1 MARVS
6 YQRQLDQLLAQV
18 SEIGHE
24 VRNGLGMGLTAITT
38 HDHELGRSL
47 DAWDD
52 AIDDRTL
59 EVEHQC
65 TNLLALQQP
74 VAIDLRQI
82 LSAFKIVT
90 DLERVADLA
99 VNLGEYAL
107 ESEAFVL
114 VSQGE
119 LKQLG
124 ELADGMLHDALEAF
138 RHKDTEKARKVIKR
152 DRDMDQGCWNLRSA
166 VLTEIIRTASER
178 TSSEQAQEIADD
190 IITVLWS
197 IRDLERIAD
206 HAVNICARTIY
217 WLEAD
222 STYI

>member
-1 MARVS
+1 MVRES
-6 YQRQLDQLLAQV
+6 YQKQLDELLEHV

-24 VRNGLGMGLTAITT
+24 VREGLDMGLTAITT
-38 HDHELGRSL
+38 HDHELGKSL
-47 DAWDD
+47 DDWDD
-52 AIDDRTL
+52 TIDNRTL
-59 EVEHQC
+59 DVEQQC

-107 ESEAFVL
+107 ATEAFVL
-114 VSQGE
+114 APQE
-119 LKQLG
+119 DLRHLG
-124 ELADGMLHDALEAF
+124 EFAGGMLHDALEAF
-138 RHKDTEKARKVIKR
+138 RRKDTEKALEVIKR
-152 DRDMDQGCWNLRSA
+152 DREMDQGCWSLRSTI
-166 VLTEIIRTASER
+166 LTEIIRTASQQ
-178 TSSEQAQEIADD
+178 TSSEQAQEIAAD
-190 IITVLWS
+190 IITVLWA

-217 WLEAD
+217 WIDAD